1 MQFRSAVTPSFACSA
16 TRFMFILA
24 GGVNSRHSSAEVA
37 RSIFARGEN
46 DVGLESCCFV
56 ILFLSLVC
64 PHRYDLLFGVVR
76 AEAYFVFAA
85 EDIQYGIES
94 ERRGKLLKAFVRDTY
109 RWALNNNKHAAA
121 AKYGTL
127 FSSATSSCMRILL
140 SLPLSAEAIS
150 IRLPVNMRETLRSHA
165 PKVPHTPSLRIIYW
179 TRRYLPNHLITQR
192 IHGRPTNRIP

>member
-1 MQFRSAVTPSFACSA
+1 
-16 TRFMFILA
+16 MFILA

-37 RSIFARGEN
+37 RSIFARNPRGEK

-127 FSSATSSCMRILL
+127 FSSTTSSCMRAPL
-140 SLPLSAEAIS
+140 SLSAEAIS
-150 IRLPVNMRETLRSHA
+150 IRLPVNMRDS
-165 PKVPHTPSLRIIYW
+165 
-179 TRRYLPNHLITQR
+179 
-192 IHGRPTNRIP
+192 

>member
-1 MQFRSAVTPSFACSA
+1 
-16 TRFMFILA
+16 MFILA

-127 FSSATSSCMRILL
+127 FSSATSSCMRTPLPP
-140 SLPLSAEAIS
+140 SLC
-150 IRLPVNMRETLRSHA
+150 RSHL
-165 PKVPHTPSLRIIYW
+165 HPSPCKYERDS
-179 TRRYLPNHLITQR
+179 
-192 IHGRPTNRIP
+192 

>member
-1 MQFRSAVTPSFACSA
+1 
-16 TRFMFILA
+16 
-24 GGVNSRHSSAEVA
+24 
-37 RSIFARGEN
+37 
-46 DVGLESCCFV
+46 VGLESCCFV

-127 FSSATSSCMRILL
+127 FSSATSSCMRA
-140 SLPLSAEAIS
+140 PLSVEAIS
-150 IRLPVNMRETLRSHA
+150 IRLPVNMRDS
-165 PKVPHTPSLRIIYW
+165 
-179 TRRYLPNHLITQR
+179 
-192 IHGRPTNRIP
+192 